1 MYRTVRWMT
10 ARVHGAGHWSCMLAT
25 IGSAELKVHHVPPVA
40 VVSALILAARLGFE
54 FGPVLRF
61 ILVGRP

>member
-1 MYRTVRWMT
+1 
-10 ARVHGAGHWSCMLAT
+10 MLAT
-25 IGSAELKVHHVPPVA
+25 ISSAELKVHHVPPVA